1 MENVDATGDRRRDER
16 DRESQGHRRR
26 EERRVQAE
34 EGRGQDPGYDPERPD
49 EPGDTSTAR

>member
-1 MENVDATGDRRRDER
+1 MENVDATEDRRRDER